1 MECTLFNLSQKIARK
16 IAATSTLLFL
26 MCLWPQLGN
35 AADQNVR
42 QVYRVAID
50 REYEPYEF
58 VDSQGQAQGF
68 TPSLLRAIGEDASV
82 QFEFIPMDWPEAVA
96 ALDAGKVD
104 IINMIQSPERMS
116 QYEFSNPHSQISQA
130 IFRQQS
136 IHSIVDLPSLAG
148 HDVSFQKNDI
158 SISQLANRTD
168 FKKTIVNTK
177 VEGLL
182 NLNLGK
188 TDAFLCAEQVCIRK
202 IAAYNFQNIALAA
215 TNLFP
220 QDFAFAAHKRNQQVI
235 ELLNVHL
242 ARIKASGQLQ
252 ALDAKWLQGSLV
264 QKNWVIQNWI
274 KLSVVFFIILALIW
288 NISLRMS
295 VRARTKKLNE
305 TAAQLARSV
314 SLLQATLESTNDAI
328 LVVDLN
334 NAWLLHNQ
342 QFIDL
347 WHITDE
353 TIAAR
358 DDLAALSYVLNQL
371 ENPDGFLKKVNEL
384 YATPEASSFD
394 TLKFRDGK
402 IIERYS
408 IPQRID
414 GKVTGRVW
422 SFRDVTE
429 RNQAALRDKALV
441 RRIQVL
447 MQSTT
452 EGIHILDDQGNVIEA
467 NDAFARHLGYTK
479 AEILQRSVFDFEAK
493 LTADEV
499 RINIKNLLDGGHA
512 TFESVHRRKDGT
524 LVDVEVIISSV
535 ALDEQKSLFCLSRD
549 ITERKKVEH
558 VISESIRKLEEK
570 ELSKSR
576 FFAAAGHDLRQPL
589 AAANLFLDALKFT
602 ELTPKQDKIIQRLAQ
617 AMSILG
623 GLLDSLLNISKL
635 DSGAIKPEYAPINVT
650 GVFNRLEQN
659 FAPLAS
665 EKQIGFKLYFP
676 MRETLAVFTDIGL
689 LNSILMNLVSN
700 AIKYTSKG
708 AILIS
713 ARKRGSEVLF
723 QIWDTGIGISGK
735 NIEHI
740 FDEFY
745 QIDNPQRDRTGGLG
759 LGLAIAKRAITLLSG
774 EITCRSQIGRGS
786 VFEFRLPLYDISR
799 GMVQQAAIGASQE
812 DAIDLSFA
820 QGKFFV
826 VVEDDMMVAQA
837 LTQSL
842 EGLGGEVER
851 FHSAE
856 DALHHVNIGY
866 ADCYIVDY
874 MLGGALN
881 GIQFLNTLRQKLDKP
896 VNAVLLTGDT
906 STTFIRDAAD
916 FDWPVLYKPVNTANL
931 ISTLSA
937 QEESMF
943 ERPLSGNANS
953 GNGSNG

>member
-1 MECTLFNLSQKIARK
+1 M
-16 IAATSTLLFL
+16 LLLL
-26 MCLWPQLGN
+26 MCPWPQLGN
-35 AADQNVR
+35 AADQNVK

-68 TPSLLRAIGEDASV
+68 IPSLLRAIGKDASV

-104 IINMIQSPERMS
+104 FINMIRSPERAS
-116 QYEFSNPHSQISQA
+116 QYEFSNPHSKISQA
-130 IFRQQS
+130 IFRHQVV
-136 IHSIVDLPSLAG
+136 HSIVDLPSLAG

-158 SISQLANRTD
+158 SISQLADRTD

-202 IAAYNFQNIALAA
+202 IAAYNFQNIVLAV
-215 TNLFP
+215 TDLFP
-220 QDFAFAAHKRNQQVI
+220 QDFAFATRKGNQQMI

-242 ARIKASGQLQ
+242 ARIKSSGQLQ
-252 ALDAKWLQGSLV
+252 ALDAEWLQGSLV
-264 QKNWVIQNWI
+264 RQSWVMKNWI
-274 KLSVVFFIILALIW
+274 KLSVALFIILAMIW

-295 VRARTKKLNE
+295 VRARTRKLNE
-305 TAAQLARSV
+305 TATQLARSI

-334 NAWLLHNQ
+334 SVWSLHNQ
-342 QFIDL
+342 RFVDL

-353 TIAAR
+353 IIAAK
-358 DDLAALSYVLNQL
+358 DDRAALSYVLNQL
-371 ENPDGFLKKVNEL
+371 EDPDGFLKKVNEL

-499 RINIKNLLDGGHA
+499 RTNIKKSLDGHA

-524 LVDVEVIISSV
+524 LVDVEVIISGV
-535 ALDEQKSLFCLSRD
+535 TLDEQKSLFCLSRD
-549 ITERKKVEH
+549 ISERKKAEQALTK
-558 VISESIRKLEEK
+558 SIHLLEEK
-570 ELSKSR
+570 ELAKTR

-589 AAANLFLDALKFT
+589 AAANLFIDALKLT
-602 ELTPKQDKIIQRLAQ
+602 ESTPQQNKIIQCLDQ
-617 AMSILG
+617 AMATFN
-623 GLLDSLLNISKL
+623 GLLDALLNISKL
-635 DSGAIKPEYAPINVT
+635 DSGVIKPKHVPINVAES
-650 GVFNRLEQN
+650 FNWMEQN
-659 FAPLAS
+659 FAPMAS

-676 MRETLAVFTDIGL
+676 MRETLVVRSDIGL
-689 LNSILMNLVSN
+689 LNSVLMNLASN
-700 AIKYTSKG
+700 AIKFTSKG

-713 ARKRGSEVLF
+713 ARKRGSNVLF
-723 QIWDTGIGISGK
+723 QVWDTGIGIADEH
-735 NIEHI
+735 IEHI

-745 QIDNPQRDRTGGLG
+745 QINNPQRDRASGMGLG
-759 LGLAIAKRAITLLSG
+759 LSIVKRALTLLDS

-786 VFEFRLPLYDISR
+786 VFEFRLPLGGTSSGGTQQISTE
-799 GMVQQAAIGASQE
+799 ASQE
-812 DAIDLSFA
+812 DVVDWSFA
-820 QGKFFV
+820 QGKRFV
-826 VVEDDMMVAQA
+826 VVEDDMLVAQA

-842 EGLGGEVER
+842 EGLGGDVKC

-856 DALHHVNIGY
+856 DALHHVNIEC
-866 ADCYIVDY
+866 ADYFIVDY
-874 MLGGALN
+874 MLSGALN
-881 GIQFLNTLRQKLDKP
+881 GIQFLNLLHQKLGKP
-896 VNAVLLTGDT
+896 INAVAMTGDT
-906 STTFIRDAAD
+906 SATFIREAAEL
-916 FDWPVLYKPVNTANL
+916 DWPVLYKPVNMAKL
-931 ISTLSA
+931 ISSLSA
-937 QEESMF
+937 KEGTF
-943 ERPLSGNANS
+943 D
-953 GNGSNG
+953 

>member
-1 MECTLFNLSQKIARK
+1 MECTLFNLSQKIAQK

-353 TIAAR
+353 IIAAR

-371 ENPDGFLKKVNEL
+371 EDPDGFLKKVNEL

-524 LVDVEVIISSV
+524 LVDVEVIISGV

-676 MRETLAVFTDIGL
+676 MRETLAVCSDIGL

-723 QIWDTGIGISGK
+723 QVWDTGIGIADEH
-735 NIEHI
+735 IEHI

-745 QIDNPQRDRTGGLG
+745 QINNPQRDRTGGLG

-906 STTFIRDAAD
+906 STAFIRDAAD